1 MSSPD
6 RAKSATRD
14 FSISHSKGPP
24 PGESATSLLFQRGID
39 SEHFR
44 QTTARAFVHV
54 VDKEEAYDPTGQMS
68 YMEACEMLQVVP
80 ASCVLRQ
87 MQTSELSMMHRGLGP
102 QVL

>member
-14 FSISHSKGPP
+14 FSISHSKGLPLGKVP
-24 PGESATSLLFQRGID
+24 
-39 SEHFR
+39 HFSFFKEVLIANNWSR
-44 QTTARAFVHV
+44 HHSVFIYVA
-54 VDKEEAYDPTGQMS
+54 DKEEAYDPTGQTS

-80 ASCVLRQ
+80 VSYFLQ
-87 MQTSELSMMHRGLGP
+87 HMQNSELAMMHQGLGP